1 MMESNAAWV
10 EYLKKHPDD
19 KPDGPDNASFTGVWN
34 QPTTFSIV
42 SARQY
47 DYRNKT
53 NPNAFRTMIDVLYE
67 WGNEDDLNNQYPGVR
82 NLHTFVFIFEDGAC
96 KLDDI
101 YIYNDEF
108 TGTESLH
115 QYFRNDRP
123 Q

>member
-1 MMESNAAWV
+1 M
-10 EYLKKHPDD
+10 
-19 KPDGPDNASFTGVWN
+19 
-34 QPTTFSIV
+34 IV
-42 SARQY
+42 
-47 DYRNKT
+47 
-53 NPNAFRTMIDVLYE
+53 VLYE

-82 NLHTFVFIFEDGAC
+82 NLHTFVFIFEDGSW

-108 TGTESLH
+108 TTAESLH